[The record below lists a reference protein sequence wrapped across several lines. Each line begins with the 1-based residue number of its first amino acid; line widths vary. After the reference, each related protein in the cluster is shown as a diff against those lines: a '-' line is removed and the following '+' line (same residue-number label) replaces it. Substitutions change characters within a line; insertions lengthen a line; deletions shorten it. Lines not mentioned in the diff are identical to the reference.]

1 MIGNGKRPLSLKD
14 RVDDYTLGLEDKKE
28 KRKEKEEQESHW
40 RNINKSQR
48 YRDTFDSF
56 FKVF

>member
-28 KRKEKEEQESHW
+28 KRKEKEEKKIKKAIGEILIWQE
-40 RNINKSQR
+40 KK
-48 YRDTFDSF
+48 D
-56 FKVF
+56 KK

>member
-28 KRKEKEEQESHW
+28 KRKEKRKRRTRKPLEKYKHGK
-40 RNINKSQR
+40 RRKIK
-48 YRDTFDSF
+48 
-56 FKVF
+56 K

>member
-1 MIGNGKRPLSLKD
+1 MLKMEKMIGNGKRPLSLKD

-40 RNINKSQR
+40 RNINMAR
-48 YRDTFDSF
+48 EER
-56 FKVF
+56 